1 MMAGEVRADTG
12 DIMLNAADYAAYG
25 TSNGVTD
32 CSGIT
37 ECRSSEL
44 DGFSRGFAAE
54 CAQLFGG
61 LLLHLF
67 SFLDDQFDSLNEG
80 ANDFLDS
87 HRHSGGVA
95 KDYRQCGGG
104 KISGAR

>member
-1 MMAGEVRADTG
+1 
-12 DIMLNAADYAAYG
+12 MLNAADYAAYG
-25 TSNGVTD
+25 TGDGVTD

-44 DGFSRGFAAE
+44 DGLSRGFAAE
-54 CAQLFGG
+54 YAQLLDG

-67 SFLDDQFDSLNEG
+67 SFLDDQFDGLNEG
-80 ANDFLDS
+80 ANDFLDG

-95 KDYRQCGGG
+95 KDYRQRGGG
-104 KISGAR
+104 KISRAR